1 MHSNEAPRATGQA
14 DTLPPYLAETH
25 RAISR
30 LDSEHRERATRLE
43 RDAARLTR
51 FIGRPSFLIGIG
63 LAVLAWVAANGLS
76 ALRGWHPID
85 PPPFGLLQAVA
96 SVAALFVT
104 ILILT
109 TQRREDELADRREQ
123 LTLRLAILG
132 EQKTAKIIALL
143 EELRRDSPT
152 LHNREDHQARAMS
165 EASGPQTVLDAIDAY
180 RAEDDGTNPCWPPH
194 NG

>member
-1 MHSNEAPRATGQA
+1 
-14 DTLPPYLAETH
+14 LAETH

-30 LDSEHRERATRLE
+30 LYSEHRERAARLE

-63 LAVLAWVAANGLS
+63 LAVLVWVAANGLA
-76 ALRGWHPID
+76 ALGGWHPID
-85 PPPFGLLQAVA
+85 PPPFGLLQSVA

-104 ILILT
+104 VLILS

-165 EASGPQTVLDAIDAY
+165 EASGPQSVLDATE
-180 RAEDDGTNPCWPPH
+180 RLPRRG
-194 NG
+194 